1 MLTRTLAV
9 LTTLALAANAA
20 RANEPKP
27 NDEPKPPTED
37 EVKAAQTTLTDY
49 LKELKGGETARVTAL
64 TADGV
69 PATFPDHVVFA
80 VIFPQYP
87 VARVA
92 PAPLKS
98 ANVIAVPKKKDG
110 KPVPVTDVKE
120 LEKFFKEHAR
130 AVNTADET
138 DNAMKAWLRAA
149 AELNQDG
156 FYKFTVKEGEAVK
169 KGDTITASGEAKV
182 DPQGGNKGE
191 VKATLTF
198 KDGRLVAAET
208 KANLTPGVRP
218 ICQATKLLDP
228 DPIVRG
234 MAEQSIRVM
243 GSAAKPYLDEQRA
256 KANAELRTAIDRM
269 WARIEKEGR

>member
-1 MLTRTLAV
+1 MLTRTLAFV
-9 LTTLALAANAA
+9 TAFAISPNAA
-20 RANEPKP
+20 RA
-27 NDEPKPPTED
+27 DEPKSPTAD
-37 EVKAAQTTLTDY
+37 EVKDAQAKLTEY
-49 LKELKGGETARVTAL
+49 LKGIEGASIARVTAL
-64 TADGV
+64 TGDGNG
-69 PATFPDHVVFA
+69 PTFPDHVLFA

-92 PAPLKS
+92 PPPLKS
-98 ANVIAVPKKKDG
+98 ANVVAVPKKKDG

-120 LEKFFKEHAR
+120 LEKFFKANAR
-130 AVNTADET
+130 AVKTGDET
-138 DNAMKAWLRAA
+138 ENAAKAWLRAA

-156 FYKFTVKEGEAVK
+156 FYKFTVKDIGVAL
-169 KGDTITASGEAKV
+169 KGDTLNATGEAPV

-191 VKATLTF
+191 VKVTLTF
-198 KDGRLVAAET
+198 KDGKLATAET
-208 KANLTPGVRP
+208 KVNLKPGVRP

-256 KANAELRTAIDRM
+256 KASAELREAIDRV
-269 WARIEKEGR
+269 WQRIVAEGR